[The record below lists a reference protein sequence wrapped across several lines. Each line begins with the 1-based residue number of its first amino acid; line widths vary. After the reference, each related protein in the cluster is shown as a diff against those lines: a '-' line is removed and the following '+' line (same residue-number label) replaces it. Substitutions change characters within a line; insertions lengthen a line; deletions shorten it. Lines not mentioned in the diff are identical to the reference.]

1 MRKELFFRFMFIV
14 PSFMVIRKKLSFFVL
29 AFLCM
34 TVLVA
39 QPTLKIDYSRPGP
52 EIPKSMYGIFFEE
65 INHSGDG
72 ALYAELIRNRGF
84 EEHVFISGCEYKAG
98 FVYAPQSPNY
108 ITNKLSNWRH
118 PWDIEKLKYTAWKPE

>member
-72 ALYAELIRNRGF
+72 ALYAELIRESR
-84 EEHVFISGCEYKAG
+84 I
-98 FVYAPQSPNY
+98 
-108 ITNKLSNWRH
+108 
-118 PWDIEKLKYTAWKPE
+118 

>member
-52 EIPKSMYGIFFEE
+52 EIPKSMYGIFLKRST
-65 INHSGDG
+65 IPAMVLCMQNLSGIED
-72 ALYAELIRNRGF
+72 LKNMFLFPVVNIRQGLFMHLNLP
-84 EEHVFISGCEYKAG
+84 I
-98 FVYAPQSPNY
+98 
-108 ITNKLSNWRH
+108 I
-118 PWDIEKLKYTAWKPE
+118 